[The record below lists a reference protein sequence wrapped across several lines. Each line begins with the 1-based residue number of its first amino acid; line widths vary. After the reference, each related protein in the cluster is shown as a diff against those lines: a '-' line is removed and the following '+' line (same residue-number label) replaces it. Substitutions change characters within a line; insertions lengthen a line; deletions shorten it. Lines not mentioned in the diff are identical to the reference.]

1 MKVGESTFL
10 LALKNDASKASSA
23 SILFSFSLI
32 YCVKTVC
39 AKFSPSFSLKERRR
53 EDHCSQNTVKSVFP
67 FVSHLFNGKL
77 TFHTCTGKV
86 KHTFE
91 RFSRLDETTLLGK
104 GAVDEN
110 SKK

>member
-53 EDHCSQNTVKSVFP
+53 EDQCSQNTV
-67 FVSHLFNGKL
+67 
-77 TFHTCTGKV
+77 
-86 KHTFE
+86 
-91 RFSRLDETTLLGK
+91 
-104 GAVDEN
+104 
-110 SKK
+110 